1 MTPSPA
7 KGLEGAGAL
16 QARSKSN
23 LDSTAGVS
31 ESERSP
37 AADHGAVGV
46 RLRVVPNAKKT
57 EVTGLHGEAVKLKVA
72 SPALEGKANAEVLQF
87 VAGTAGV
94 PVRMAELISG
104 EKSRDK
110 VVRVHGMPPDVLR
123 LKLLGP
129 AFPS

>member
-1 MTPSPA
+1 MTDSPA
-7 KGLEGAGAL
+7 KGVKGAGNL
-16 QARSKSN
+16 RKQAKSQP
-23 LDSTAGVS
+23 DSNAGVP
-31 ESERSP
+31 ESERNP
-37 AADHGAVGV
+37 AAFQSAVGV

-57 EVTGLHGEAVKLKVA
+57 EVTGLHGDAVKLKVA

-110 VVRVHGMPPDVLR
+110 VVRVHGMPADVLR
-123 LKLLGP
+123 LMLLGP
-129 AFPS
+129 AIPS